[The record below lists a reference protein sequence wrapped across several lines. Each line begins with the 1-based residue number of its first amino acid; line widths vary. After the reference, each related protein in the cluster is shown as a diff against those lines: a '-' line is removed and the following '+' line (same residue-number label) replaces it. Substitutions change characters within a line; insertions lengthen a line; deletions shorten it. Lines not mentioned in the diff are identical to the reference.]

1 MRIRN
6 LDFDR
11 TFETSS
17 KISFVLGVYS
27 GYNHNNKTKDG
38 TKISVKSVA
47 QTIME
52 FIEKNAE
59 TIGEINFTIEPVKCL
74 YRTKYGCPKEG
85 EDAYRLSTV
94 FNPAYGHDEEEW
106 FDTTIVYAYYLAKIF
121 NQSTITIEYIDGG
134 CYDDDEF
141 PDIEAGFYTLY
152 IELDEVRVIQ
162 EKEKAD
168 DLKSAIKTY
177 LNKMAEK

>member
-38 TKISVKSVA
+38 TKISVKSVT

-52 FIEKNAE
+52 FIEKNVE

-74 YRTKYGCPKEG
+74 YRTKYGCPKDG

-106 FDTTIVYAYYLAKIF
+106 FDTAVMYAYYLAELFK
-121 NQSTITIEYIDGG
+121 QTTVTVEYLDGG
-134 CYDDDEF
+134 CYDDEEF
-141 PDIEAGFYTLY
+141 PDVDAGFYTLY
-152 IELDEVRVIQ
+152 IKLDEVRVIQ